1 MGTEKNANKTFNMQ
15 MKGLFIQFKMF
26 FIFITDI
33 LAAFGALF
41 LMLFLRY
48 GINNFNNQLN
58 NHFLPFL
65 IIIALFSLSF
75 YIFNLYS
82 SRFNR
87 NITEFTS
94 SFIKGI
100 CVAFFIS
107 IPIFYIFGNFF
118 NLTPKIN
125 LIIFT
130 GIFGIA
136 DFYLR
141 IRIKRHFI
149 RKGIYR
155 KVVIVNKNPADPA
168 VEELRKNQN
177 IGYEIV
183 KETDKLNTKEIISLK
198 PDLVVIDTIN
208 KDLSFI
214 YLLLKEN
221 IKILT
226 INNFYEEIFQK
237 IPIENIAGEKIVDY
251 INKSKADFN
260 FIKRI
265 IDLFLS
271 LTLIVILS
279 PIFAILAVLIKLT
292 SRGPILFKHK
302 RVSLND
308 AEFIIYKFRSMHP
321 NAEKNGA
328 VWTESDK
335 YDNRITSIGKFIR
348 KTHLDEIPQ
357 LINILKGDISFVG
370 PRPERPEF
378 THMLNKKILFYDLRH
393 SVKAG
398 LTGWAQVNYKYGASI
413 NDAKEKLKF
422 DFYYIKNRNV
432 FFDILI
438 IMKTI
443 AKVFS

>member
-1 MGTEKNANKTFNMQ
+1 MKKIILQHRTFIV
-15 MKGLFIQFKMF
+15 FAA
-26 FIFITDI
+26 DI
-33 LAAFGALF
+33 LAGCFALF
-41 LMLFLRY
+41 LMLSLRY
-48 GINNFNNQLN
+48 ERHDFNREFD
-58 NHFLPFL
+58 NHLLPFL

-87 NITEFTS
+87 NITDFTS

-100 CVAFFIS
+100 CAAFFIS
-107 IPIFYIFGNFF
+107 IAIFYIFGNFF

-125 LIIFT
+125 LVIFT
-130 GIFGIA
+130 GIFGIS

-141 IRIKRHFI
+141 ITIKRYFL

-155 KVVIVNKNPADPA
+155 KVVVINKNHADSA

-183 KETDKLNTKEIISLK
+183 KETDKLNTEEIAGLK
-198 PDLVVIDTIN
+198 PDLVAIDTIGE
-208 KDLSFI
+208 DLNPI
-214 YLLLKEN
+214 YLLFKEN
-221 IKILT
+221 IRVLT

-237 IPIENIAGEKIVDY
+237 IPIEKIESEKVVDY
-251 INKSKADFN
+251 ISKNKADFN
-260 FIKRI
+260 FVKRI
-265 IDLFLS
+265 IDILLS
-271 LTLIVILS
+271 LSLMAILS
-279 PIFAILAVLIKLT
+279 PVFVVLAGLIKLT
-292 SRGPILFKHK
+292 SRGPVLFKHR

-308 AEFIIYKFRSMHP
+308 VEFVIYKFRSMYIGS
-321 NAEKNGA
+321 EKNGA
-328 VWTESDK
+328 VWTESGKD
-335 YDNRITSIGKFIR
+335 DDRITPVGKFIR

-357 LINILKGDISFVG
+357 LANILKGDISFVG

-378 THMLNKKILFYDLRH
+378 TRMLNKEILFYDLRH

-413 NDAKEKLKF
+413 ADAKEKLKF
-422 DFYYIKNRNV
+422 DFYYIKNRNI

-443 AKVFS
+443 AKIFS